1 MIINCRIY
9 EVASKLCKH
18 CHHECLENCFGAG
31 AGNCTK
37 CKHVRDG
44 PYCVPSCPTSK
55 FNDSGE
61 CLPCHDN
68 CVGGCNGPENNIGK
82 NGCRSC
88 EKAVINGD
96 VEVVT
101 PFIPL
106 PGSTQCSARLRT
118 RSNSTKFKLNHLQIL
133 TVDVVIEDGA
143 VG

>member
-1 MIINCRIY
+1 MS
-9 EVASKLCKH
+9 SKLCKH
-18 CHHECLENCFGAG
+18 CHHECAENCFGAG

-68 CVGGCNGPENNIGK
+68 CVGGCHGPENNIGR

-96 VEVVT
+96 VEVVR
-101 PFIPL
+101 PL
-106 PGSTQCSARLRT
+106 LQDSNLLDQISRLDLA
-118 RSNSTKFKLNHLQIL
+118 NALH
-133 TVDVVIEDGA
+133 
-143 VG
+143 